1 MIGQVFLNQIF
12 LEASNGNF
20 IFKIAIE
27 VHGVQLLFNEDRIKT
42 EEKLDQDA
50 KRLLKILQDLDV
62 SNIRFI
68 HRFE

>member
-42 EEKLDQDA
+42 QEK
-50 KRLLKILQDLDV
+50 
-62 SNIRFI
+62 
-68 HRFE
+68 